1 MSKECPPWLAGR
13 RSLRL
18 ALEEDREQVI
28 RKTGFIQCSR
38 KFLFWGGRERGRE
51 GGREEG
57 GREGG
62 GREGGRETIE
72 GQRRDVCMNC
82 TSICKFF
89 TRYYKNDGPQNNLRH
104 SSEVLCQYTLER
116 TRVC

>member
-1 MSKECPPWLAGR
+1 MTCSQNRQQRSLEGNGVSKECPPWLAGR

-62 GREGGRETIE
+62 RERDN
-72 GQRRDVCMNC
+72 RRTEKRCMYELYFHMQ
-82 TSICKFF
+82 IF
-89 TRYYKNDGPQNNLRH
+89 Y
-104 SSEVLCQYTLER
+104 
-116 TRVC
+116 